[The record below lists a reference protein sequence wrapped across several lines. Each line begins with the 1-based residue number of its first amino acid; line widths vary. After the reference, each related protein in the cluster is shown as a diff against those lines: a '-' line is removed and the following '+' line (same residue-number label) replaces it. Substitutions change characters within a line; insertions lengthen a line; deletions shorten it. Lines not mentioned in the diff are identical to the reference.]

1 MERKILKFKDD
12 ADYDNWLN
20 TKKEKP
26 LLQLVKEGIVIM
38 IGDEIYLS
46 TYAD

>member
-1 MERKILKFKDD
+1 MKKILKFKDD
-12 ADYDNWLN
+12 KEYDEWLN

-38 IGDEIYLS
+38 IGNEIYIS
-46 TYAD
+46 TIKK